1 LHRYTPLYRYD
12 QTCALDS
19 LTYNCYNVRGD
30 YSMMPEF
37 TPEIELEYI
46 SEKNILFTFL
56 KRMNSHSHDNEDAN
70 VPLIFLW
77 LYSWISRINRFSAKR
92 NYHHSNNRLQK
103 ECGYINKYIL
113 IDVNDRIFR
122 HLVRGLLCQ
131 KLLVIK
137 LLLI

>member
-1 LHRYTPLYRYD
+1 VLKDCQTRAIDESGWNKHEQVLPSVLWASAYDRYGSFECQIFKLHRYTPLYRYD

-77 LYSWISRINRFSAKR
+77 LYSWISRINRFCEK
-92 NYHHSNNRLQK
+92 
-103 ECGYINKYIL
+103 
-113 IDVNDRIFR
+113 
-122 HLVRGLLCQ
+122 
-131 KLLVIK
+131 KLSFK
-137 LLLI
+137 